1 MLKYVKTLT
10 KKGYTNSEKNEKSE
24 GFAKMK

>member
-10 KKGYTNSEKNEKSE
+10 KKCYTNSEKNEELE